1 MIKTENIRT
10 PIAKT
15 SYINLDAECFDEI
28 FIIYKGQTYKVNK
41 SLLMYYLKSLGL
53 INLQVGDDEDEDS

>member
-1 MIKTENIRT
+1 MIKTELFNPSRL
-10 PIAKT
+10 
-15 SYINLDAECFDEI
+15 YFNLDDGQLDEI

-41 SLLMYYLKSLGL
+41 SLLMYYLKSFGL

>member
-1 MIKTENIRT
+1 MIKTEYLKPSRL
-10 PIAKT
+10 
-15 SYINLDAECFDEI
+15 YFDLDANGLKEI

-41 SLLMYYLKSLGL
+41 SLLMYYLKSFGL

>member
-1 MIKTENIRT
+1 MIKTELFNPSRI
-10 PIAKT
+10 
-15 SYINLDAECFDEI
+15 YIDLDANELKEI

-41 SLLMYYLKSLGL
+41 SLLMYYLKSFGL